1 VKKNDLGLFNKK
13 KPSAPGPRRMTP
25 LAGLKI
31 KQVCI
36 GLKSHHHMLGFLFF
50 FFFFKKRISDML
62 FSLIFFQNIM
72 DETSFVEQIMHNLLV
87 QTSII
92 FNGQKKVTKKVRVQV
107 LRP

>member
-36 GLKSHHHMLGFLFF
+36 GLKSHHHMLGF
-50 FFFFKKRISDML
+50 FFFKKKKWISDML
-62 FSLIFFQNIM
+62 FSLIFF
-72 DETSFVEQIMHNLLV
+72 SKY
-87 QTSII
+87 
-92 FNGQKKVTKKVRVQV
+92 NG
-107 LRP
+107 

>member
-50 FFFFKKRISDML
+50 FFFLKK
-62 FSLIFFQNIM
+62 
-72 DETSFVEQIMHNLLV
+72 
-87 QTSII
+87 
-92 FNGQKKVTKKVRVQV
+92 G
-107 LRP
+107 